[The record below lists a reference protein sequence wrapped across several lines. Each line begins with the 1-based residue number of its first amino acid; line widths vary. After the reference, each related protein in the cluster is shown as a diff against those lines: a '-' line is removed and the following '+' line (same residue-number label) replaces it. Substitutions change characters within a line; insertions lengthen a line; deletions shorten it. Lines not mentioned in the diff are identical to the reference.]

1 MGNEVD
7 ESFYEYSAQEYADE
21 LTRWA
26 YVYKGDTDLLN
37 ILPWSIGVEDPYYRT
52 RIGVLRYKC
61 ALSLEFLC
69 RYVLKPGCSWSPSH
83 SLMCREAERTNL
95 YMAVLGADIRNQSHY
110 VDSKIRKRAFNTK
123 LKNMYL
129 MFRGYFKT
137 TTFNCA
143 HAIQESLINPDIR
156 TLIISGTLDNGKEIL
171 SMIKSHYISN
181 PLFRALFPE
190 YCPLKS
196 KTGKIEWGTTE
207 EATLPNRTDFAVR
220 EPSFKIGSPT
230 TKLTGTH
237 FIRMKIDDLID
248 QNNCTN
254 EDQIDSCKNIF
265 QLMLNLFDN
274 PARPFFDVI
283 GTRFHHDDLYGWLM
297 ENESDNNGE
306 IVINTYNPDSPM
318 HRGLET
324 YKKKVGDK
332 SDDGLDIQSNYKFYE
347 IPIVYNGD
355 MESNKPIFPERLPMD
370 AIWHMHKEQGPYNF
384 SCQNLLNPVPP
395 DDQTFNLS
403 WLKFYNVQ
411 EFSKPLRIV
420 MSVDPANTTNKRSD
434 STSIIIHG
442 FDENQ
447 KWYVLDMF
455 KDKLEVEDRVE
466 KVIQLNQYWR
476 NVCGRNI
483 PILYESYGFQNTD
496 VSIINRRLRE
506 ERLYIEI
513 IDFRA
518 KKQAKEDRIR
528 GLQPFFSRGDIYL
541 PKECS
546 HFSKYHKKK
555 IDMID
560 AFKSEYMFF
569 PKAKHDDLL
578 DNLSFV
584 LFWDNFKTVKA
595 RPIMEPKKEL
605 KPDMVGATIKKLK
618 ALHMNALDPNSHFSE
633 EQIWLSS

>member
-1 MGNEVD
+1 MGKVVD
-7 ESFYEYSAQEYADE
+7 ESIYEYSAQEYADE
-21 LTRWA
+21 VTRWA

-37 ILPWSIGVEDPYYRT
+37 ILPWAIGVQDPYYRT

-69 RYVLKPGCSWSPSH
+69 RNVLKPGCEWSDSH

-95 YMAVLGADIRNQSHY
+95 YLAVLGADIRNTGHF
-110 VDSKIRKRAFNTK
+110 VSKRIRRKAFDTK

-156 TLIISGTLDNGKEIL
+156 TLIISGTLDNAKEIL
-171 SMIKSHYISN
+171 SMIKSHYIHN
-181 PLFRALFPE
+181 PIFRALFPE
-190 YCPLKS
+190 YCPVKS

-230 TKLTGTH
+230 SKLTGTH

-254 EDQIDSCKNIF
+254 EDQIANCKNIF

-297 ENESDNNGE
+297 ETEASNDGTIE
-306 IVINTYNPDSPM
+306 IHTFNPDTP
-318 HRGLET
+318 RKLEK
-324 YKKKVGDK
+324 YKKKVADK
-332 SDDGLDIQSNYKFYE
+332 SEGDQDIKSNYKFYE
-347 IPIVYNGD
+347 IPIVYRGD
-355 MESNKPIFPERLPMD
+355 MDSKPIFPERLPME
-370 AIWHMHKEQGPYNF
+370 AILHMHKEQGPYNF

-395 DDQTFNLS
+395 DDQTFLLS
-403 WLKFYNVQ
+403 WLKFYDVE
-411 EFSKPLRIV
+411 EFKKPLRIV
-420 MSVDPANTTNKRSD
+420 MSVDPANSLNKRSD

-442 FDENQ
+442 FDEKQ

-455 KDKLEVEDRVE
+455 KDKLEVNDRVE
-466 KVIQLNQYWR
+466 KVISLNQYWR
-476 NVCGRNI
+476 QICGRNI
-483 PILYESYGFQNTD
+483 PILYESYAFQNTD
-496 VSIINRRLRE
+496 IAILNRRLRE
-506 ERLYIEI
+506 ERIYIDVVE
-513 IDFRA
+513 FKA

-541 PKECS
+541 PKTCV
-546 HFSKYHKKK
+546 HYSKYEKKK

-569 PKAKHDDLL
+569 PKAKHDDLM

-584 LFWDNFKTVKA
+584 LSWDKFKTVKA
-595 RPIMEPKKEL
+595 RAIEQPKKEL

-618 ALHMNALDPNSHFSE
+618 ALHMNGLDPYSSYSE
-633 EQIWLSS
+633 EQIWTAM